1 MYVVVHY
8 FVNFQLLGGISGTQ
22 ILAMCICK
30 SFKVERFMYT
40 EDLEK
45 KFVAK
50 FAIDSTYLSMVET
63 NNSTCFTEL
72 IKEKL

>member
-1 MYVVVHY
+1 MHTV
-8 FVNFQLLGGISGTQ
+8 
-22 ILAMCICK
+22 K

-45 KFVAK
+45 KFVAT
-50 FAIDSTYLSMVET
+50 FDIDSTYLSMVEI

-72 IKEKL
+72 IKERL